1 PKEGRP
7 GTVITRRSGEQS
19 RRGRRTLVWKPA
31 SASLCASPKSV
42 CQWGNASGQ
51 LLPPVC
57 PPACSP
63 DTALGNEDPL
73 PPSTMATMKPS
84 MDLDEEEEL
93 GLYQKKLRERANRSI
108 QQLSSMLANHSS
120 DAEALEQGSSPSCQS
135 EGPWPS
141 VQQSEAVSQLRSL
154 LQQRPRE
161 AQVQSLSPS
170 KRKSSPKRHTDED
183 SSSLPAVQDLV
194 PIIHNQ
200 SEYIQHLEA
209 EVKFCKEELLVMK
222 QRVRVV
228 VVENEKLHEELK
240 AKMVE
245 DTLKEYTLV
254 DSTVNEE
261 TTVDKITSTPKPR
274 QSFIHQNE
282 DKWKKEL
289 EQLKCLYQAQTET
302 LEAQVV
308 SLKKD
313 LVSCQK
319 ECEEVKQR
327 LRHKEAVA
335 AMVGSGQRV
344 GGLCVKCA
352 QHEAVLAETHSNVH
366 VQAIERLTKERD
378 ELMTVLCSLRA
389 AQSEAQQREWSA
401 YQQVKQ
407 AVEMSEE
414 ANLEKTK
421 ARALPFQQAALVQ
434 CEHIQAELARQ
445 RERLEKTLASEQEKI
460 SQARTIAQAE
470 GKREKEKLAQ
480 AVSSLTQRVAELE
493 GLVGR
498 GERERNSLNTQLE
511 EAFRKLTSQEADS
524 SKVCGE
530 LRYQLSQAQLKREE
544 AEREAR
550 DSSAKLGRR
559 LELTEQEVQ
568 KLGAELSGSRQRLEE
583 AQRAEGRA
591 RAEAAGL
598 AEGLSRAQRQLH
610 LTRGYY
616 GMFKSHSRAWAE
628 ERVSAS
634 PALTQAG
641 RANGCGSASDPPC
654 HDARGRVRRAG
665 RRSWGRGRPQLPV
678 LRLRPLQPAAR
689 RRRKAVAICALHP
702 RCLRLRSDPARVSA
716 PNTWP
721 ASARSEARS
730 FPIPPCARLSAAAK
744 ARRVAASV
752 GPGDVLGPVPL
763 EVARVLPVASEAEL
777 HSCRGGT
784 ASAHQREEAEYYG
797 TALSLTSTQPRSP
810 IGPLGAAPYQ
820 ADPPDPVPPA
830 DPSTLGLAHIITAS
844 EQTRAGTLADPEQG
858 ERARDPV
865 EEVGLPA
872 PPLVEQAGPL
882 FKRSRG
888 PPLSP
893 ALALSLTALAGGAP
907 SHSRR
912 QQACRDGHFSSYVP
926 NPVQEKETAE
936 RRCAE
941 DTAALT
947 FQAQRRE
954 RELTQTLRQMEAQH
968 EQSVAETDA
977 LLSSQKGLIG
987 KLKEECRR
995 LGSELEELTLA
1006 NRRVALHV
1014 LQRHCM
1020 DLGLIFLWLY
1030 PQLKQARTPVRD
1042 LSLYAG
1048 TRQPV
1053 PCPGSARR
1061 PSHAPLTSGLWGSQL
1076 LKQRRAHYSHRS
1088 LQSAAVS
1095 RPSLG
1100 RAEVEQLSLEKQ
1112 HLQDSVEKLQGRC
1125 QEMEEQCVQHGR
1137 MHQRMKHRY
1146 AFAPC
1151 VCTVVSVKNFSVAC
1165 QPLRRAAARMP
1176 CTGSVRWDMRG
1187 PAMQG
1192 SRGIWH
1198 IARVSTWAKE
1208 AAWAYPRQLQ
1218 PELGLCREHNI
1229 RLLAA

>member
-1 PKEGRP
+1 
-7 GTVITRRSGEQS
+7 
-19 RRGRRTLVWKPA
+19 
-31 SASLCASPKSV
+31 
-42 CQWGNASGQ
+42 
-51 LLPPVC
+51 
-57 PPACSP
+57 
-63 DTALGNEDPL
+63 
-73 PPSTMATMKPS
+73 MKPS

-261 TTVDKITSTPKPR
+261 TTVDKITSTPTPKPR

-282 DKWKKEL
+282 DKWEKEL

-327 LRHKEAVA
+327 LRHKEALA

-421 ARALPFQQAALVQ
+421 ALVQ

-480 AVSSLTQRVAELE
+480 AVSSLTQRAAELE

-610 LTRGYY
+610 LTR
-616 GMFKSHSRAWAE
+616 
-628 ERVSAS
+628 
-634 PALTQAG
+634 
-641 RANGCGSASDPPC
+641 
-654 HDARGRVRRAG
+654 
-665 RRSWGRGRPQLPV
+665 
-678 LRLRPLQPAAR
+678 
-689 RRRKAVAICALHP
+689 
-702 RCLRLRSDPARVSA
+702 
-716 PNTWP
+716 
-721 ASARSEARS
+721 
-730 FPIPPCARLSAAAK
+730 
-744 ARRVAASV
+744 
-752 GPGDVLGPVPL
+752 
-763 EVARVLPVASEAEL
+763 
-777 HSCRGGT
+777 
-784 ASAHQREEAEYYG
+784 
-797 TALSLTSTQPRSP
+797 
-810 IGPLGAAPYQ
+810 
-820 ADPPDPVPPA
+820 
-830 DPSTLGLAHIITAS
+830 
-844 EQTRAGTLADPEQG
+844 
-858 ERARDPV
+858 
-865 EEVGLPA
+865 
-872 PPLVEQAGPL
+872 
-882 FKRSRG
+882 
-888 PPLSP
+888 
-893 ALALSLTALAGGAP
+893 
-907 SHSRR
+907 
-912 QQACRDGHFSSYVP
+912 
-926 NPVQEKETAE
+926 QEKETAE

-954 RELTQTLRQMEAQH
+954 RELTQTLGQMEAQH

-987 KLKEECRR
+987 KLKEECRC

-1006 NRRVALHV
+1006 NRV
-1014 LQRHCM
+1014 
-1020 DLGLIFLWLY
+1020 
-1030 PQLKQARTPVRD
+1030 
-1042 LSLYAG
+1042 
-1048 TRQPV
+1048 
-1053 PCPGSARR
+1053 
-1061 PSHAPLTSGLWGSQL
+1061 
-1076 LKQRRAHYSHRS
+1076 
-1088 LQSAAVS
+1088 
-1095 RPSLG
+1095 
-1100 RAEVEQLSLEKQ
+1100 EVEQLSLEKQ

-1137 MHQRMKHRY
+1137 MHQRMKHRLQQLDQQCQSS
-1146 AFAPC
+1146 AQQ
-1151 VCTVVSVKNFSVAC
+1151 VVALLSRQNQLVQDRQILSQEMQNLHV
-1165 QPLRRAAARMP
+1165 QLPLEKK
-1176 CTGSVRWDMRG
+1176 DD
-1187 PAMQG
+1187 
-1192 SRGIWH
+1192 
-1198 IARVSTWAKE
+1198 
-1208 AAWAYPRQLQ
+1208 
-1218 PELGLCREHNI
+1218 
-1229 RLLAA
+1229 LLTL